1 MYESCAL
8 EKKEEE
14 ALEAQSQIGWKE
26 ATLGLLSRYW
36 LVIVIMLWYVWSRSI
51 RLEHGNRK
59 DETCISAIYY
69 HYTRIWKA
77 RNGVLHSNTTMMHD
91 GQEIQIRTKK
101 KLQSS
106 RFLTCWSSRMLS
118 SYFVSNAWLN
128 HNGTVLINEVFLPW
142 VIILLDSFCSNHLM
156 DCSVV
161 HSIPLLALSSTTS
174 LKDGCRQCSSQS
186 MGAESDNGWW
196 LECPLTSNILTC
208 VSLMELLAREGPNEP
223 RISADNTNSY
233 HFACSVSI
241 ERRIDSSVSI
251 GRRIWRAAP
260 FCIQPT

>member
-1 MYESCAL
+1 MYESFAL

-77 RNGVLHSNTTMMHD
+77 RNGVLHSNTTMMD
-91 GQEIQIRTKK
+91 KKSRYGQRKNCSHQGSLLAGHQECYPPTLFQMLGSIIMEPYW
-101 KLQSS
+101 SM
-106 RFLTCWSSRMLS
+106 RFSCLGLLSCLTPSAPITLWIVQLFILFHCWLCQARHLWRM
-118 SYFVSNAWLN
+118 VGVDNA
-128 HNGTVLINEVFLPW
+128 
-142 VIILLDSFCSNHLM
+142 
-156 DCSVV
+156 V
-161 HSIPLLALSSTTS
+161 HSQWVLSLTMAGD
-174 LKDGCRQCSSQS
+174 LNAPSQAIS
-186 MGAESDNGWW
+186 WHV
-196 LECPLTSNILTC
+196 CPSW
-208 VSLMELLAREGPNEP
+208 SYLMAREGANEP

>member
-1 MYESCAL
+1 MESS
-8 EKKEEE
+8 E
-14 ALEAQSQIGWKE
+14 
-26 ATLGLLSRYW
+26 
-36 LVIVIMLWYVWSRSI
+36 RSI
-51 RLEHGNRK
+51 AFK
-59 DETCISAIYY
+59 Y
-69 HYTRIWKA
+69 H
-77 RNGVLHSNTTMMHD
+77 HD

-142 VIILLDSFCSNHLM
+142 FIILFDSFCSNHLM

-174 LKDGCRQCSSQS
+174 LKDGGCRQCSSQS